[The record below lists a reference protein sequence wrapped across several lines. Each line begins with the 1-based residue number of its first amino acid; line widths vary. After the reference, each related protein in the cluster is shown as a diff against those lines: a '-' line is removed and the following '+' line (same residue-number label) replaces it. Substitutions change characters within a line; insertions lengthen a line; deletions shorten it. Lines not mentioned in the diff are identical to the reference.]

1 MNTMCAEKSR
11 IPVLLKS
18 HIRTWISAATARERL
33 SWWAIWVFAGI
44 VFASKTAGARGIAA
58 YSYDIQ
64 QNRSALV
71 YQNPPPPLPGEFQ
84 PPPVLQD
91 RPGYWEGVK
100 DELLLRRI
108 RDSEIRK
115 ITVNR
120 GGSSVSLRLH
130 LTDGSSAAFK
140 PDQVHYHSMPR
151 KEIAAYRVNRLLGL
165 SRVPPATHR
174 IIPRAVLFRKIH
186 AGVWRKRRLSE
197 EINFSDDNTVAG
209 VVSWWI
215 PVLSFLPME
224 EWEQRRRWY
233 LWLRADVP
241 IDEVNYKIAAQ
252 MSAMMVF
259 DYLIDNMDRFSG
271 RNVRG
276 NSTRDYLY
284 FMDNT
289 LSLFPRNPR
298 GSRVARSGLYRT
310 QRFSRRLYEKLRA
323 LTEEKLRMEL
333 AKEKDP
339 PWPLLEE
346 SELQMLMRRRV
357 YALRYMHRTIA
368 QYGWENTMVFP

>member
-1 MNTMCAEKSR
+1 MCSNIGFSVAVKG
-11 IPVLLKS
+11 LA
-18 HIRTWISAATARERL
+18 RTWISACTSRERL

-44 VFASKTAGARGIAA
+44 VFSSGTAGARGIAE
-58 YSYDIQ
+58 YSYDVQ
-64 QNRSALV
+64 HTRAAML
-71 YQNPPPPLPGEFQ
+71 YQNPPPSLPWEFQ
-84 PPPVLQD
+84 PPRVLED
-91 RPGYWEGVK
+91 RPGYWEGVR
-100 DELLLRRI
+100 DELLLERI
-108 RDSEIRK
+108 RSSEIRK

-130 LTDGSSAAFK
+130 LADGSSAAFK

-174 IIPRAVLFRKIH
+174 IIPRAVLFRKIN

-197 EINFSDDNTVAG
+197 EIVFRSDNTVAG
-209 VVSWWI
+209 EVSWWI

-224 EWEQRRRWY
+224 DWEQRKKWY
-233 LWLRADVP
+233 SWLRADVP
-241 IDEVNYKIAAQ
+241 MDEENYEIAAQ
-252 MSAMMVF
+252 MSVMMVF
-259 DYLIDNMDRFSG
+259 DFLIDNMDRFSG
-271 RNVRG
+271 RNVRA
-276 NSTRDYLY
+276 NATRDYLY

-289 LSLFPRNPR
+289 LSFFPRNPR
-298 GSRVARSGLYRT
+298 GSRVTRSGLYRT
-310 QRFSRRLYEKLRA
+310 QRFSRRLYEKLRG

-357 YALRYMHRTIA
+357 YALRYIHRTIA